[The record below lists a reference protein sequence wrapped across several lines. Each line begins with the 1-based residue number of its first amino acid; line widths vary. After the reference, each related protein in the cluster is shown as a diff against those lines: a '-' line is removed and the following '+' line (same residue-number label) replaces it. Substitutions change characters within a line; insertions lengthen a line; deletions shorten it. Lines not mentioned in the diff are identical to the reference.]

1 MSNHNIFGDTQH
13 LLQKIREQCAAW
25 SRDDVPATLALENID
40 NLLAQHSTTPDSP
53 PAIPVVSSTAEPPIV
68 AWMQA
73 WNDGRRAFNDDRWPN
88 PKPAAKH
95 TSNPYD
101 LHLDFALHYWWARGN
116 HGNASPVDN
125 YGHIPHSLFNEDL
138 GRSTPPPD
146 PLDHP

>member
-1 MSNHNIFGDTQH
+1 MNTHDPLHDPERLVLS
-13 LLQKIREQCAAW
+13 IREQVTAW
-25 SRDDVPATLALENID
+25 TRDDVPATIALENIG
-40 NLLAQHSTTPDSP
+40 NLLAPHSSTPDSQP
-53 PAIPVVSSTAEPPIV
+53 SLPVEISAEEPPII

-88 PKPAAKH
+88 PKPAAEY
-95 TSNPYD
+95 TRNPHD

-138 GRSTPPPD
+138 GRSTPPPE
-146 PLDHP
+146 PLDNP